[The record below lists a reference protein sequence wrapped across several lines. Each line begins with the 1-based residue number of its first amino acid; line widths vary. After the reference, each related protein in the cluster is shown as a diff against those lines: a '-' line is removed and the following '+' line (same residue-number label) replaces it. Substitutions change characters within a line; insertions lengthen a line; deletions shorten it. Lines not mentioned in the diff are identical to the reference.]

1 MNERIQIWFDALC
14 RNYFEHQVKMLRSMG
29 SDMDPAPINFE
40 IVEGKKYLK
49 VVQTIKAVGVSTL
62 KSGRQTVHAFVDK
75 VTGDVYKA
83 ATWKQP
89 AKIVRY
95 NLLDDNSFNDMIE
108 KCDWAGSYLYIQ

>member
-29 SDMDPAPINFE
+29 SDMNPSQINFKV
-40 IVEGKKYLK
+40 VEGKKYLK
-49 VVQTIKAVGVSTL
+49 VVQTTEHRHES
-62 KSGRQTVHAFVDK
+62 VHAFVDK
-75 VTGDVYKA
+75 ATGDVYKA

-95 NLLDDNSFNDMIE
+95 NLLNDESFNNMIA

>member
-49 VVQTIKAVGVSTL
+49 VVQTIKAVG
-62 KSGRQTVHAFVDK
+62 RQTVHAFVDK
-75 VTGDVYKA
+75 ATGDVYKA

-95 NLLDDNSFNDMIE
+95 NLLNDESFNDMIE